1 MNSALNQRSH
11 DHQSRLIIPPKSRR
25 LRKVELSPL
34 SESSIPPGS
43 VFDAAGIT
51 AQYVPIASREGY
63 GYQWVGRSHY
73 LALHGLRLAA
83 GETFSDAS
91 KVVHR
96 NDLRG
101 TLTYLPAGCR
111 IWGWSIPKSSKQW
124 FTALYLDPRRME
136 EEVVHKLQIVPSV
149 SHVYF
154 ANPALRSTLDK
165 LQAALLA
172 GPARWDSMHVESLC
186 LLSVLELCAFQREAF
201 ASADDTTG
209 RLGPA
214 HQQTIR
220 QYVEANLSRDIGIN
234 DLAKLVGLSRFHFLR
249 VFKKT
254 TRETPYQYLLRRR
267 VERAHDLLQK
277 PDLSVAE
284 VAMQVG
290 FKDST
295 RFIRAFRLIKGVTP
309 GKMRK

>member
-1 MNSALNQRSH
+1 MPRG
-11 DHQSRLIIPPKSRR
+11 
-25 LRKVELSPL
+25 E
-34 SESSIPPGS
+34 
-43 VFDAAGIT
+43 VFDAGGIT
-51 AQYVPIASREGY
+51 AQYVPIDSREGY
-63 GYQWVGRSHY
+63 GYQWVGQSHY

-83 GETFSDAS
+83 GATFSDAS
-91 KVVHR
+91 TVVHW

-101 TLTYLPAGCR
+101 TLTFLPAGR

-136 EEVVHKLQIVPSV
+136 EDVVHKLQNVPSV
-149 SHVYF
+149 GHVYF
-154 ANPALRSTLDK
+154 TNPALRSTVEK
-165 LQAALLA
+165 LHSALVS
-172 GPARWDSMHVESLC
+172 GPSQWDSMHVESLC
-186 LLSVLELCAFQREAF
+186 LLSVLELCAFQRESFAF
-201 ASADDTTG
+201 ADGVTG
-209 RLGPA
+209 RLGAA

-220 QYVEANLSRDIGIN
+220 EYVEANLSRDIGVN

-249 VFKKT
+249 VFKKA

-267 VERAHDLLQK
+267 VERGQDLLQM
-277 PDLSVAE
+277 PGLSVAE
-284 VAMQVG
+284 VAAQVG